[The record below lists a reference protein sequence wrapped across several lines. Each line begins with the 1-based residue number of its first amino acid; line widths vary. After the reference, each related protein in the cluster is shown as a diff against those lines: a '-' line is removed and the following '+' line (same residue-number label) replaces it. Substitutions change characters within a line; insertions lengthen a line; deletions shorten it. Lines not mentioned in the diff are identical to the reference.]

1 MRFKYAIRI
10 VMIRRLLTC
19 VLTGILLTA
28 PLAMGSLYQPS
39 DNYACREFAV
49 EGASVDEVQGV
60 FEQLFGSSMQQTR
73 EQWNAERR
81 VYYFAFPLRATD
93 GKRVLHEC
101 VWLLSEDGNKLRYL
115 TCEKLADGT
124 RRAFHERVQLA
135 VRPYLFVKFEE
146 DAAYFSL
153 WNPVPDS
160 RNMIHVEQ
168 IRVDYKTCTY
178 PLTRRMTEDEKAMVV
193 RYARPITQPEQ
204 WDAENKVLYRS
215 RYHDYMAVPYAAA
228 GVHIFSPDERHCR
241 YISVKMNEQGECI
254 NGSVWESVLVAPG
267 VYMTAIRPEKS
278 VNPNYVQ
285 IEIFEKNP
293 QTGALT
299 YKETRC
305 YYVPT
310 QHVLSPY

>member
-1 MRFKYAIRI
+1 MG
-10 VMIRRLLTC
+10 MLLWM
-19 VLTGILLTA
+19 A
-28 PLAMGSLYQPS
+28 PVTMGCLSHEPT
-39 DNYACREFAV
+39 YACREFIVEPSAV
-49 EGASVDEVQGV
+49 AEVHAV
-60 FEQLFGSSMQQTR
+60 FEQLFGNTMQQTR
-73 EQWNAERR
+73 EQWDAERR
-81 VYYFAFPLRATD
+81 AYYFAFLLRATD
-93 GKRVLHEC
+93 GARVLHEC
-101 VWLLSEDGNKLRYL
+101 VWLLSADGNRLRYL

-124 RRAFHERVQLA
+124 RRAFRERVQLA
-135 VRPYLFVKFEE
+135 VRPYLFVKLEE

-153 WNPVPDS
+153 WNTTPDN
-160 RNMIHVEQ
+160 RNMIRVEQ
-168 IRVDYKTCTY
+168 IRMDYKTCTF
-178 PLTRRMTEDEKAMVV
+178 PLTRRMTEDEKAMVA

-254 NGSVWESVLVAPG
+254 NGSVWESVLVTPG

-278 VNPNYVQ
+278 VNPSHVQ

-293 QTGALT
+293 QTGELT
-299 YKETRC
+299 YKKTRC

-310 QHVLSPY
+310 QHVISPY

>member
-1 MRFKYAIRI
+1 MRFKYAIRTG
-10 VMIRRLLTC
+10 MIRRLLTC
-19 VLTGILLTA
+19 VLTGILLTV

-60 FEQLFGSSMQQTR
+60 FEQLFGNTMQQTR

-81 VYYFAFPLRATD
+81 AYYFAFPLRATD

-124 RRAFHERVQLA
+124 RRAFRERVQLA
-135 VRPYLFVKFEE
+135 VRPYLFVKLEE

-153 WNPVPDS
+153 WNTTPDN
-160 RNMIHVEQ
+160 RNMIRVEQ
-168 IRVDYKTCTY
+168 IRMDYKTCTF
-178 PLTRRMTEDEKAMVV
+178 PLTRRMTEDEKAMVA

-215 RYHDYMAVPYAAA
+215 RYHDYMAVPYATA
-228 GVHIFSPDERHCR
+228 GVHLFSLDEQHCR
-241 YISVKMNEQGECI
+241 FISAKMNEHGEI
-254 NGSVWESVLVAPG
+254 LYGTVWESVLVTPG
-267 VYMTAIRPEKS
+267 VYMTAVRPEKPG
-278 VNPNYVQ
+278 NPDNVL
-285 IEIFEKNP
+285 IEVYEKNP

-299 YKETRC
+299 YKKTRC